1 MICVSGFVRSSVLA
15 FLSVVALA
23 GSVFASGMP
32 FPAAVN
38 GKVFLQEK
46 NSPYVL
52 EQGVVVAASDSFVVE
67 PGVTVLMGEF
77 AKLMLQGPVKIVGTS
92 DKPVVFCG
100 LDSVVNWNGFHIMSS
115 AVPFEVKNLVVENAF
130 RNTVF
135 RSRGSFENVRFSNNY
150 YGLWVDESPDVT
162 LVRCVMSHNRYALS
176 VRAGRV
182 VSTETSVSE
191 NVYGLYLETEGK
203 VDGDTDLI
211 RNNQESDIRSE
222 ATDLKLNK
230 KRVRRNVWHNIEA
243 LF

>member
-1 MICVSGFVRSSVLA
+1 
-15 FLSVVALA
+15 LA

-150 YGLWVDESPDVT
+150 YGLWVDESPDVS

>member
-1 MICVSGFVRSSVLA
+1 
-15 FLSVVALA
+15 
-23 GSVFASGMP
+23 MP

-77 AKLMLQGPVKIVGTS
+77 AKLMLQGPVKIVGS
-92 DKPVVFCG
+92 NDKPVVFCG
-100 LDSVVNWNGFHIMSS
+100 SDSVVNWNGFHIMSS
-115 AVPFEVKNLVVENAF
+115 AVPFEIKNLVVENAF

-135 RSRGSFENVRFSNNY
+135 RSRGSFENVRFLNNY
-150 YGLWVDESPDVT
+150 YGLWVDESPDVS
-162 LVRCVMSHNRYALS
+162 LVRCLMSHNRYALS

-182 VSTETSVSE
+182 VSTETNISE

-222 ATDLKLNK
+222 ATVLKLNK

-243 LF
+243 IF